1 MKILRY
7 IIPVM
12 VALLAFTACYN
23 DDGNYNYLT
32 EEEVGVIQFDT
43 TGLSAELSTLS
54 YGLEPNEHINVHVNV
69 KYPHPERLRFRW
81 FYLTLTDFQ
90 YKPVQDGNA
99 LVYPKGDTISYKQ
112 VLDWTCNL
120 KPGQYRFYCMAEDS
134 VSGQK
139 AYYAVNQSYI
149 VVSSEEN
156 VGGLYLLTERD
167 GNTDIEV
174 YQSDLML
181 IYGNECKYQYYSK
194 LKGHTL
200 PGKPRF
206 IRGTTTGKT
215 TKDGYLVATDQGL
228 YRLAA
233 DGMETINDW
242 NTMFYNTPEKFNPQ
256 KSFFTNNCDFLLN
269 DGKLHVLY
277 ANMSNDI
284 KYSDPIA
291 GDYEASPFLMINTTT
306 TWRPVTGAINA
317 WQVLYDKK
325 NKKFRPYY
333 SQGTAVSNFKSTVND
348 ATVDANNV
356 SGDVRAVFQGGG
368 NYTCVITNIDNVPY
382 LYRYCFYNVVDNGN
396 LSAAGAESIKDL
408 SGCTGIQNAKL
419 FASNTNG
426 YAFYYAT
433 DKAVYSFSASSGS
446 STSNTIYECSA
457 NEEVTAMYSWGSSGG
472 GWPTSDCIL
481 WIAVWDKQKQEGKL
495 LQYEMDINYGTP
507 TSMWGPMFGA
517 EDNPTI
523 TTGWGRIVDMTNID
537 AE

>member
-12 VALLAFTACYN
+12 VALLVFTACYN

-215 TKDGYLVATDQGL
+215 IKDGYLVATDQGL

-317 WQVLYDKK
+317 WQVFYDKK

-348 ATVDANNV
+348 ATVDANKIP
-356 SGDVRAVFQGGG
+356 GDVRAVFQGGG

-457 NEEVTAMYSWGSSGG
+457 DEEVTAMYSWGSSGG

-481 WIAVWDKQKQEGKL
+481 WIAVWDKQKKEGKL

>member
-12 VALLAFTACYN
+12 VALLVFTACYN

-325 NKKFRPYY
+325 N
-333 SQGTAVSNFKSTVND
+333 TA
-348 ATVDANNV
+348 
-356 SGDVRAVFQGGG
+356 
-368 NYTCVITNIDNVPY
+368 
-382 LYRYCFYNVVDNGN
+382 
-396 LSAAGAESIKDL
+396 
-408 SGCTGIQNAKL
+408 
-419 FASNTNG
+419 
-426 YAFYYAT
+426 
-433 DKAVYSFSASSGS
+433 
-446 STSNTIYECSA
+446 
-457 NEEVTAMYSWGSSGG
+457 
-472 GWPTSDCIL
+472 
-481 WIAVWDKQKQEGKL
+481 
-495 LQYEMDINYGTP
+495 
-507 TSMWGPMFGA
+507 
-517 EDNPTI
+517 
-523 TTGWGRIVDMTNID
+523 
-537 AE
+537 

>member
-12 VALLAFTACYN
+12 VALLVFTACYN

-43 TGLSAELSTLS
+43 TGLSTELSTLS

-139 AYYAVNQSYI
+139 AYYAVNQSYT

-277 ANMSNDI
+277 ANMSNDV

-291 GDYEASPFLMINTTT
+291 GDYEAAPFLMINTTT

-348 ATVDANNV
+348 ATVDANKV
-356 SGDVRAVFQGGG
+356 PGDVRAVFQGGG

-523 TTGWGRIVDMTNID
+523 TTGWGRIVDMTNIN

>member
-215 TKDGYLVATDQGL
+215 IKDGYLVATDQGL

-277 ANMSNDI
+277 ANMSNDV

-291 GDYEASPFLMINTTT
+291 GDYEAAPFLMINTTT

-317 WQVLYDKK
+317 WQVFYDKK

-356 SGDVRAVFQGGG
+356 SGDVKAVFQGGG